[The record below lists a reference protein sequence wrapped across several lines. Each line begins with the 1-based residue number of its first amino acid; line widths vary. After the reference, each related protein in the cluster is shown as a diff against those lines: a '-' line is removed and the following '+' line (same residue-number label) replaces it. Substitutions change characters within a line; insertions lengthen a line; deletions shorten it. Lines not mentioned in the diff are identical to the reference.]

1 MVLIVLDSVTDQ
13 HVIVSIPVR
22 PAVRKSEPATVIH
35 PRQFI
40 RGRQS

>member
-1 MVLIVLDSVTDQ
+1 MVLIVLDSLTDQ

-22 PAVRKSEPATVIH
+22 PAVRKPEPATIIH
-35 PRQFI
+35 PRQFL